1 MNGKILVVDDSKT
14 DRIMIESM
22 LGDYQVITASD
33 GVEALEKIGEHPD
46 IDLMILD
53 LNMPRMDG
61 FQLLTKLKEEEAIPS
76 IRTIVLTNYDEL
88 ENEIRGLKLGA
99 VDYLRKPVQMDSLR
113 VRIDIHMELLRIQ
126 KMFEEK
132 LYDQNLTFDTI
143 FQQAPIGIAISYGA
157 QPHSGGMEELIS
169 INPMYE
175 KITGRTRKEL
185 LQLGWLKITHP
196 EDIEKDLQ
204 LLEKM
209 QNGEI
214 PYYAMDKRYLRPDGS
229 VVWVSMITAP
239 LYLSNHLQFSH
250 VTLIQDITSRKEM
263 EDHLRYSSEHDEW
276 TGLYN
281 RRFFETVLLDDQ
293 QNSHSEKRALV
304 LVNLSEVHSL
314 NMTYGFSYGQ
324 EFVRKIAGLLE
335 DFTSSEH
342 LLFKTYDNRF
352 SFYLRNYK
360 TWDEVMVFAR
370 DIAEVLDPYMR
381 SERINAGI
389 GVLEIPGGNGEE
401 LEKHLKNLLVTSE
414 KALFREEATVGICV
428 FDENLENEIRRE
440 EEIIREL
447 TWISQGEREGGLS
460 LEYQPILDLVSNQI
474 TGFEALARLD
484 CTTLGR
490 VSPLEFIPIAEKTK
504 LIIPVGELI
513 MEKAFRFQNKLKSL
527 GYDHLMISIN
537 VSPIQLLTKDFNL
550 RTREM
555 MKNTGVNPEYV
566 GLEVTENVFTDNY
579 QDINR
584 TLGDLNQLGIT
595 TAIDDFGTGYSS
607 FARGRELHINCFK
620 IDKIFIDK
628 ILSLKEEEAITEDV
642 IRIAHRLGQMVIAEG
657 VEHEIQLDYLRKS
670 LCDKVQGF
678 LISKPLVEEEAIG
691 FLKK

>member
-14 DRIMIESM
+14 DRLMIESM
-22 LGDYQVITASD
+22 LGDYQVIVASD

-61 FQLLTKLKEEEAIPS
+61 FQLLTKLKEEEELPS

-88 ENEIRGLKLGA
+88 DNEIRGLKLGA

-157 QPHSGGMEELIS
+157 QPHSGDMEELIS

-204 LLEKM
+204 FLEKM

-263 EDHLRYSSEHDEW
+263 EGHLRYSSEHDEW

-293 QNSHSEKRALV
+293 QNSRSEKQALV

-324 EFVRKIAGLLE
+324 EFVRKVAGLLE
-335 DFTSSEH
+335 GFTSSEH

-370 DIAEVLDPYMR
+370 DVAEVLDPHMR
-381 SERINAGI
+381 AERINAGI
-389 GVLEIPGGNGEE
+389 GVLEISGGNGED
-401 LEKHLKNLLVTSE
+401 LEKHLKNLLITSE
-414 KALFREEATVGICV
+414 KALFQEEATVGICV

-447 TWISQGEREGGLS
+447 SWISQGEREGGLS
-460 LEYQPILDLVSNQI
+460 LEYQPIFDLVSNQI

-504 LIIPVGELI
+504 LIVPVGELI

-527 GYDHLMISIN
+527 GYGHLMISIN

-566 GLEVTENVFTDNY
+566 GLEITENVFTDNY

-595 TAIDDFGTGYSS
+595 TAIDDFGT
-607 FARGRELHINCFK
+607 
-620 IDKIFIDK
+620 
-628 ILSLKEEEAITEDV
+628 
-642 IRIAHRLGQMVIAEG
+642 
-657 VEHEIQLDYLRKS
+657 
-670 LCDKVQGF
+670 
-678 LISKPLVEEEAIG
+678 
-691 FLKK
+691 